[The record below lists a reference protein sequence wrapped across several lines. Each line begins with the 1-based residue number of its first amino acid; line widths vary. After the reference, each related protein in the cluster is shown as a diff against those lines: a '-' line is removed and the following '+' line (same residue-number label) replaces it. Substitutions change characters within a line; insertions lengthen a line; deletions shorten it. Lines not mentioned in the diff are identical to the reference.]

1 MASPDKVSVDQEVEI
16 DRDGLRNTLC
26 FKGAFIYCVGCIFG
40 APCIYCYSNSQTV
53 TVSDTEVMLKYD
65 LSICGNKE
73 RHIPM
78 DRIQDVTLSAG
89 FCEKICGTENVGI
102 QTAGG
107 GGPEA
112 EIVIMAPKEPAMV
125 RDLILANRSGKSS
138 SGDGLG
144 GDATPL
150 LTGTNPLVTGNS
162 PDLKELK
169 DSVLRI
175 EKLVGNG
182 VNKMNSK

>member
-1 MASPDKVSVDQEVEI
+1 MASPNKAVVDQEIEI
-16 DRDGLRNTLC
+16 DRTGLFNTLC
-26 FKGAFIYCVGCIFG
+26 LKSVGCYCVGCIFA
-40 APCIYCYSNSQTV
+40 APCIYCYSSSQTV
-53 TVSDTEVMLKYD
+53 TVSNTEVMLSYD
-65 LSICGNKE
+65 LSICGSKQ

-89 FCEKICGTENVGI
+89 CCEKICGTENVGI

-112 EIVIMAPKEPAMV
+112 EIVIMAPKEATMV

-138 SGDGLG
+138 GDGLG
-144 GDATPL
+144 GHDDTPL
-150 LTGTNPLVTGNS
+150 LSGTNPLS
-162 PDLKELK
+162 RDLVVLK

-182 VNKMNSK
+182 VEKMNSK